1 MSRNPDCTKPAAT
14 QIVSGASELVTCAPG
29 ATDLVGRIPGG
40 AVAMAGDRILAVGSE
55 AEVAAACD
63 LSGSERID
71 AGGGVVIPGFVDC
84 HTHLIFPGSRVAEYS
99 ARVTGAG
106 PEELEKLGIPTGI
119 PATVRMM
126 QNASQ
131 EELVESALDRLGHML
146 RYGTT
151 TVESKSGY
159 GLSVKGE
166 MRILEVNR
174 RLQAD
179 QPIDIISTFLGAHE
193 FPEDRSRESYIEE
206 IIKEQIPAVV
216 EAGLAEFNDVYC
228 DDGYYTVEESRR
240 ILEAGFEKGLKVKIH
255 TDAYSHIGGSKLA
268 AELMAVS
275 ADHLNYTDDRE
286 SALLRDA
293 RVIGV
298 VMPGLDFA
306 VGHARR
312 FDARAM
318 MDAGMT
324 LALATDLCP
333 GCWLESM
340 PFVIQLACR
349 VYRFS
354 PAEALRAATYGAALA
369 LNREKEIGS
378 LEPGKRA
385 DIAIFDLPQ
394 YQDLAY
400 RLGRSEAR
408 TVIAAGRVVHTASAG
423 A

>member
-1 MSRNPDCTKPAAT
+1 MSRDPHNKKPAAT
-14 QIVSGASELVTCAPG
+14 RFVNGASEVLTCAPG
-29 ATDLVGRIPGG
+29 AADLVGRIPGG
-40 AVAMAGDRILAVGSE
+40 AVAMAGDRILAVGSDS
-55 AEVAAACD
+55 EVAAACD
-63 LSGSERID
+63 LSGAERID
-71 AGGGVVIPGFVDC
+71 AGGGIVIPGFVDC

-106 PEELEKLGIPTGI
+106 PEDLKNLGIPTGI

-126 QNASQ
+126 ENASQ
-131 EELVESALDRLGHML
+131 DELIESALERLGHML
-146 RYGTT
+146 RFGTT

-166 MRILEVNR
+166 LRMLEINR
-174 RLQAD
+174 RLQND
-179 QPIDIISTFLGAHE
+179 QFIDVVSTFLGAHE
-193 FPEDRSRESYIEE
+193 FPEDRSRERYVEE

-216 EAGLAEFNDVYC
+216 EAELAEFNDVFC
-228 DDGYYTVEESRR
+228 DEGYYTVGESRR
-240 ILEAGFEKGLKVKIH
+240 ILEAGLEKGLKAKIH
-255 TDAYSHIGGSKLA
+255 TDEYSHMGGSKLA
-268 AELMAVS
+268 AELKAVS
-275 ADHLNYTDDRE
+275 ADHLNYTDDDE
-286 SALLRDA
+286 FALLRDA
-293 RVIGV
+293 GVIGV

-306 VGHARR
+306 VGHSRP
-312 FDARAM
+312 FNARAM
-318 MDAGMT
+318 MDAGMI

-349 VYRFS
+349 LYRFS

-400 RLGRSEAR
+400 RLGRSGAR
-408 TVIAAGRVVHTASAG
+408 TVIAAGNVVHTAASQG
-423 A
+423 